1 MMKRFVS
8 HILLAALAILL
19 SGCARDEKLEI
30 RIQEG
35 LPVTVDLRFAVE
47 GEEIYNTKA
56 EQSILIENRVR
67 NLYIIQFN
75 SSDQAVAKAQ
85 YTVGTNGN
93 VVSYFEK
100 EEESDGAS
108 TGIIPNFQA
117 VSGTGCR
124 FMAFAN
130 INSTLR
136 SELQN
141 NVNTYGDIQKLIY
154 TMTVA
159 GNIERNFFLMT
170 ASHDNIDV
178 DNDPDTPLG
187 INLVLKRVDAK
198 VTFRVTMNIHDAVES
213 PELTDLRFRVHNV
226 PSSSYLIS
234 RDKPFGAN
242 TGTENTWDGAPDSY
256 AAMGNYANFDSTM
269 ANNKGGLFSF
279 YIMENRPVPKK
290 MITTEEQGDY
300 SSLYAMREAWWEE
313 GDNTGQPVLGRKFK
327 YAPDAA
333 TLVEITGHLEYTRYN
348 QNSGQN
354 EYVNADVTYLVHL
367 GETGSASDLND
378 PDRVNNYDVRRN
390 VKYIYNVQILGV
402 NSMVVEVESGN
413 DVRPG
418 NEGDLSIST
427 SREVSFDAHYGR
439 TLFQISNHNLDEA
452 SWSAETRIS
461 GWGTTSIKDGLISS
475 PYDYKWI
482 LFAINSEFG
491 GNNDDAHMVKFPGLV
506 AYDGGTDFFV
516 SDGGSL
522 RPDDELR
529 SEIAND
535 RGNRFEFDGQTYT
548 FKKLV
553 QNGYEGYD
561 DNYYRS
567 QTLSDSACLRDIN
580 QLINY
585 LKHHPEL
592 FNEQGLVNITAFCD
606 EYTYIFDPRRDNY
619 VYQGTPV
626 SQITSDYSDRQR
638 RLRLWKEYANSDRRI
653 LNIQPMTSTSVSPDG
668 NTTYTNSYISFSQK
682 PIYTVYNTD
691 VANNAWGLETTNETG
706 HLTYEASGV
715 KGTLPNTTG
724 NGRQNFLNFFIDG
737 NNQSDTRFDWTAIQ
751 NTATDAD
758 DKEGLNS
765 GYRNVIYACITRN
778 RDLNGNNHIDPDEL
792 LWYLASIDQLTI
804 LFVAQDALNQEQ
816 WLYQGDGSTRNHVIS
831 SSYRNT
837 SIFDDKLMWL
847 LWSEEGASRGD
858 VNGSLTDATPYP
870 SDDYDYRC
878 VRNLG
883 IDIAH
888 IEEEPQH
895 YATYHHSEDNS
906 HGIIYTIDLSR
917 LNPMAYRNAFDDG
930 DILPLTNERSET
942 DRPFHTFQIKD
953 ELEDDESM
961 SWLEMRDAL
970 NNNQNPCPEGWRVP
984 NLRELLV
991 MLSTVNGEHEAS
1003 DGQAY
1008 SLAWPNYVNI
1018 ATSFSFNGVSPHYT
1032 KGDRYGFRYDPP
1044 NVRLLNQEAAEDT
1057 YIPGHY
1063 EDVWVETWY
1072 GGYWDTQWVEP
1083 SGHAVYFRC
1092 VRDHTGN

>member
-30 RIQEG
+30 RIREG

-47 GEEIYNTKA
+47 GEELYSTKA

-67 NLYIIQFN
+67 NLYIMQLN
-75 SSDQAVAKAQ
+75 SSDSVVARAQ

-108 TGIIPNFQA
+108 TGIIPNFGA

-136 SELQN
+136 SELE
-141 NVNTYGDIQKLIY
+141 NVDTYVDIQNLIY

-198 VTFRVTMNIHDAVES
+198 VTFRVTMNIRDAVEG
-213 PELTDLRFRVHNV
+213 PELTNLRFRVHNV
-226 PSSSYLIS
+226 PSSSYLIG
-234 RDKPFGAN
+234 RDKPSETV
-242 TGTENTWDGAPDSY
+242 TGTENTWDGDPDSY
-256 AAMGNYANFDSTM
+256 AAMGNYANFDSTL

-279 YIMENRPVPKK
+279 YMMENRPVPKR
-290 MITTEEQGDY
+290 MITDEERGDY
-300 SSLYAMREAWWEE
+300 SSLYAMREAWWDE
-313 GDNTGQPVLGRKFK
+313 GDETGQPVLGRKFK

-348 QNSGQN
+348 QDSRRN

-390 VKYIYNVQILGV
+390 VRYVYNVQILGV

-418 NEGDLSIST
+418 TEGDLSIST
-427 SREVSFDAHYGR
+427 SREVAFDAHYGR
-439 TLFQISNHNLDEA
+439 TLFQISNLNLDEA
-452 SWSAETRIS
+452 SWSAETRIN
-461 GWGTTSIKDGLISS
+461 GWGTTSIKDGLISF

-522 RPDDELR
+522 RLEDELR
-529 SEIAND
+529 YEIAND

-548 FKKLV
+548 FKELV
-553 QNGYEGYD
+553 QNGYEGYA

-638 RLRLWKEYANSDRRI
+638 RLGLWKEYTNSDRRI

-668 NTTYTNSYISFSQK
+668 NTTYTSSYITFSQK
-682 PIYTVYNTD
+682 PIYTVYNTEI
-691 VANNAWGLETTNETG
+691 ANNAWGLETTNETG
-706 HLTYEASGV
+706 HLTYKASGV

-724 NGRQNFLNFFIDG
+724 NGRQNFLNFFIDD
-737 NNQSDTRFDWTAIQ
+737 NIQNVTRFDWTEIQ
-751 NTATDAD
+751 NTTTDAD

-816 WLYQGDGSTRNHVIS
+816 WLYQGDGSTRNHIIS

-883 IDIAH
+883 IDIAR

-895 YATYHHSEDNS
+895 YAEYRRSYDYWQRS
-906 HGIIYTIDLSR
+906 YIYTIDLSR
-917 LNPMAYRNAFDDG
+917 LNPMAYRNAFDEG
-930 DILPLTNERSET
+930 DILPLTDERSET
-942 DRPFHTFQIKD
+942 DRPFHTFQVKD
-953 ELEDDESM
+953 ELENDERM

-984 NLRELLV
+984 NLREMLV
-991 MLSTVNGEHEAS
+991 MLSTVNGEHEAY
-1003 DGQAY
+1003 DGNAY
-1008 SLAWPNYVNI
+1008 SLAWPDYVNI

-1032 KGDRYGFRYDPP
+1032 NGERYGFRYDSP
-1044 NVRLLNQEAAEDT
+1044 NVRLLDKTAAEAT
-1057 YIPGHY
+1057 YQ
-1063 EDVWVETWY
+1063 D
-1072 GGYWDTQWVEP
+1072 
-1083 SGHAVYFRC
+1083 GHAVSFRC

>member
-1 MMKRFVS
+1 M
-8 HILLAALAILL
+8 LAALAILL

-30 RIQEG
+30 RIREG

-47 GEEIYNTKA
+47 GEELYSTKA

-67 NLYIIQFN
+67 NLYIMQLN
-75 SSDQAVAKAQ
+75 SSDSVVARAQ

-108 TGIIPNFQA
+108 TGIIPNFGA

-136 SELQN
+136 SELE
-141 NVNTYGDIQKLIY
+141 NVDTYVDIQNLIY

-198 VTFRVTMNIHDAVES
+198 VTFRVTMNIRDAVEG
-213 PELTDLRFRVHNV
+213 PELTNLRFRVHNV
-226 PSSSYLIS
+226 PSSSYLIG
-234 RDKPFGAN
+234 RDKPSETV
-242 TGTENTWDGAPDSY
+242 TGTENTWDGDPDSY
-256 AAMGNYANFDSTM
+256 AAMGNYANFDSTL

-279 YIMENRPVPKK
+279 YMMENRPVPKR
-290 MITTEEQGDY
+290 MITDEERGDY
-300 SSLYAMREAWWEE
+300 SSLYAMREAWWDE
-313 GDNTGQPVLGRKFK
+313 GDETGQPVLGRKFK

-348 QNSGQN
+348 QDSRRN

-390 VKYIYNVQILGV
+390 VRYVYNVQILGV

-418 NEGDLSIST
+418 TEGDLSIST
-427 SREVSFDAHYGR
+427 SREVAFDAHYGR
-439 TLFQISNHNLDEA
+439 TLFQISNLNLDEA
-452 SWSAETRIS
+452 SWSAETRIN
-461 GWGTTSIKDGLISS
+461 GWGTTSIKDGLISF

-522 RPDDELR
+522 RLEDELR
-529 SEIAND
+529 YEIAND

-548 FKKLV
+548 FKELV
-553 QNGYEGYD
+553 QNGYEGYA

-638 RLRLWKEYANSDRRI
+638 RLGLWKEYTNSDRRI

-668 NTTYTNSYISFSQK
+668 NTTYTSSYITFSQK
-682 PIYTVYNTD
+682 PIYTVYNTEI
-691 VANNAWGLETTNETG
+691 ANNAWGLETTNETG
-706 HLTYEASGV
+706 HLTYKASGV

-724 NGRQNFLNFFIDG
+724 NGRQNFLNFFIDD
-737 NNQSDTRFDWTAIQ
+737 NIQNVTRFDWTEIQ
-751 NTATDAD
+751 NTTTDAD

-816 WLYQGDGSTRNHVIS
+816 WLYQGDGSTRNHIIS

-883 IDIAH
+883 IDIAR

-895 YATYHHSEDNS
+895 YAEYRRSYDYWQRS
-906 HGIIYTIDLSR
+906 YIYTIDLSR
-917 LNPMAYRNAFDDG
+917 LNPMAYRNAFDEG
-930 DILPLTNERSET
+930 DILPLTDERSET
-942 DRPFHTFQIKD
+942 DRPFHTFQVKD
-953 ELEDDESM
+953 ELENDERM

-984 NLRELLV
+984 NLREMLV
-991 MLSTVNGEHEAS
+991 MLSTVNGEHEAY
-1003 DGQAY
+1003 DGNAY
-1008 SLAWPNYVNI
+1008 SLAWPDYVNI

-1032 KGDRYGFRYDPP
+1032 NGERYGFRYDSP
-1044 NVRLLNQEAAEDT
+1044 NVRLLDKTAAEAT
-1057 YIPGHY
+1057 YQ
-1063 EDVWVETWY
+1063 D
-1072 GGYWDTQWVEP
+1072 
-1083 SGHAVYFRC
+1083 GHAVSFRC

>member
-1 MMKRFVS
+1 MKRFVS
-8 HILLAALAILL
+8 HILLTALAILL
-19 SGCARDEKLEI
+19 SGCARDEKLEN

-35 LPVTVDLRFAVE
+35 LPVTVDLGFAVE
-47 GEEIYNTKA
+47 GEELYSTKA

-67 NLYIIQFN
+67 NLYIMQLN
-75 SSDQAVAKAQ
+75 SSDDVVARAQ

-108 TGIIPNFQA
+108 TGIIPNFGA

-136 SELQN
+136 SELE
-141 NVNTYGDIQKLIY
+141 NVDTYVDIQNLIY

-198 VTFRVTMNIHDAVES
+198 VTFRVTMNIRDAVEG
-213 PELTDLRFRVHNV
+213 PELTNLRFRVHNV
-226 PSSSYLIS
+226 PSSSYLIG
-234 RDKPFGAN
+234 RDKPSETV
-242 TGTENTWDGAPDSY
+242 TGTENTWDGDPDSY
-256 AAMGNYANFDSTM
+256 AAMGNYANFDSTL

-279 YIMENRPVPKK
+279 YMMENRPVPKR
-290 MITTEEQGDY
+290 MITDEERGDY
-300 SSLYAMREAWWEE
+300 SSLYAMREAWWDE
-313 GDNTGQPVLGRKFK
+313 GDETGQPVLGRKFK

-348 QNSGQN
+348 QDSRRN

-390 VKYIYNVQILGV
+390 VRYVYNVQILGV

-418 NEGDLSIST
+418 TEGDLSIST
-427 SREVSFDAHYGR
+427 SREVAFDAHYGR
-439 TLFQISNHNLDEA
+439 TLFQISNLNLDEA
-452 SWSAETRIS
+452 SWSAETRIN
-461 GWGTTSIKDGLISS
+461 GWGTTSIKDGLISF

-522 RPDDELR
+522 RPEEELKY
-529 SEIAND
+529 EIAND

-548 FKKLV
+548 FKELV
-553 QNGYEGYD
+553 QKDYEGYA
-561 DNYYRS
+561 DNYYSNR
-567 QTLSDSACLRDIN
+567 TLSDSACLRDIN

-638 RLRLWKEYANSDRRI
+638 RLGLWKEYTNSDRRI

-668 NTTYTNSYISFSQK
+668 NTTYTSSYITFSQK
-682 PIYTVYNTD
+682 PIYTVYNTEI
-691 VANNAWGLETTNETG
+691 ANNAWGLETTNETG

-737 NNQSDTRFDWTAIQ
+737 NIQNVTRFDWTEIQ
-751 NTATDAD
+751 NTTTDAD

-816 WLYQGDGSTRNHVIS
+816 WLYQGDGSTRNHIIS

-883 IDIAH
+883 IDIAR

-895 YATYHHSEDNS
+895 YAEYRRSYDYWQRS
-906 HGIIYTIDLSR
+906 YIYTIDLSR
-917 LNPMAYRNAFDDG
+917 LNPMAYRNAFDEG
-930 DILPLTNERSET
+930 DILPLTDERSET
-942 DRPFHTFQIKD
+942 DRPFHTFQVKD
-953 ELEDDESM
+953 ELENDERM

-984 NLRELLV
+984 NLREMLV
-991 MLSTVNGEHEAS
+991 MLSTVNGEHEAY
-1003 DGQAY
+1003 DGNAY
-1008 SLAWPNYVNI
+1008 SLAWPDYVNI

-1032 KGDRYGFRYDPP
+1032 NGERYGFRYDSP
-1044 NVRLLNQEAAEDT
+1044 NVRLLDKTAAEAT
-1057 YIPGHY
+1057 YQ
-1063 EDVWVETWY
+1063 D
-1072 GGYWDTQWVEP
+1072 
-1083 SGHAVYFRC
+1083 GHAVSFRC

>member
-30 RIQEG
+30 RIREG
-35 LPVTVDLRFAVE
+35 LPVTVDLGFAVE
-47 GEEIYNTKA
+47 GEELYSTKA

-67 NLYIIQFN
+67 NLYIMQLN
-75 SSDQAVAKAQ
+75 SSDSVVARAQ

-108 TGIIPNFQA
+108 TGIIPNFGA

-136 SELQN
+136 SELE
-141 NVNTYGDIQKLIY
+141 NVDTYVDIQNLIY

-198 VTFRVTMNIHDAVES
+198 VTFRVTMNIRDAVEG
-213 PELTDLRFRVHNV
+213 PELTNLRFRVHNV
-226 PSSSYLIS
+226 PSSSYLIG
-234 RDKPFGAN
+234 RDKPSETV
-242 TGTENTWDGAPDSY
+242 TGTENTWDGDPDSY
-256 AAMGNYANFDSTM
+256 AAMGNYANFDSTL

-279 YIMENRPVPKK
+279 YMMENRPVPKR
-290 MITTEEQGDY
+290 MITDEERGDY
-300 SSLYAMREAWWEE
+300 SSLYAMREAWWDE
-313 GDNTGQPVLGRKFK
+313 GDETGQPVLGRKFK

-348 QNSGQN
+348 QDSRRN

-390 VKYIYNVQILGV
+390 VRYVYNVQILGV

-418 NEGDLSIST
+418 TEGDLSIST
-427 SREVSFDAHYGR
+427 SREVAFDAHYGR
-439 TLFQISNHNLDEA
+439 TLFQISNLNLDEA
-452 SWSAETRIS
+452 SWSAETRIN
-461 GWGTTSIKDGLISS
+461 GWGTTSIKDGLISF

-522 RPDDELR
+522 RPENKLKH
-529 SEIAND
+529 EIAND
-535 RGNRFEFDGQTYT
+535 RGNRFEFNGQTYT
-548 FKKLV
+548 FKELV
-553 QNGYEGYD
+553 QNGYEGYA

-585 LKHHPEL
+585 LKHHSEL

-626 SQITSDYSDRQR
+626 SQITRDYADQQR
-638 RLRLWKEYANSDRRI
+638 RLGLWKEYTNSDRRI

-724 NGRQNFLNFFIDG
+724 NGRQNFLNFFIDD
-737 NNQSDTRFDWTAIQ
+737 NIQNKTRFNWTDIQ
-751 NTATDAD
+751 NTTTDAD

-837 SIFDDKLMWL
+837 PIFDDKRMWL

-991 MLSTVNGEHEAS
+991 MLSTVNGEHKAS

-1044 NVRLLNQEAAEDT
+1044 NVRLLDQAAAEDT

-1063 EDVWVETWY
+1063 EDVWVETWNG
-1072 GGYWDTQWVEP
+1072 GGYWDKQWVGP

>member
-1 MMKRFVS
+1 MKRFVS
-8 HILLAALAILL
+8 HILLTALAILL
-19 SGCARDEKLEI
+19 SGCARDEKLEN

-35 LPVTVDLRFAVE
+35 LPVTVDLGFAVE
-47 GEEIYNTKA
+47 GEELYSTKA

-67 NLYIIQFN
+67 NLYIMQLN
-75 SSDQAVAKAQ
+75 SLDRVVARAQ

-108 TGIIPNFQA
+108 TGIIPNFDA
-117 VSGTGCR
+117 ASGTGCR

-136 SELQN
+136 SELE
-141 NVNTYGDIQKLIY
+141 NVDTYVDIQNLIY

-198 VTFRVTMNIHDAVES
+198 VTFRVTMNIRDAVEG
-213 PELTDLRFRVHNV
+213 PELTNLRFRVHNV
-226 PSSSYLIS
+226 PSSSYLIG
-234 RDKPFGAN
+234 RDKPSETV
-242 TGTENTWDGAPDSY
+242 TGTENTWDGDPDSY
-256 AAMGNYANFDSTM
+256 AAMGNYANFDSTL

-279 YIMENRPVPKK
+279 YMMENRPVPKR
-290 MITTEEQGDY
+290 MITDEERGDY
-300 SSLYAMREAWWEE
+300 SSLYAMREAWWDE
-313 GDNTGQPVLGRKFK
+313 GDETGQPVLGRKFK

-348 QNSGQN
+348 QDSRRN

-390 VKYIYNVQILGV
+390 VRYVYNVQILGV

-418 NEGDLSIST
+418 TEGDLSIST
-427 SREVSFDAHYGR
+427 SREVAFDAHYGR
-439 TLFQISNHNLDEA
+439 TLFQISNLNLDEA
-452 SWSAETRIS
+452 SWSAETRIN
-461 GWGTTSIKDGLISS
+461 GWGTTSIKDGLISF

-522 RPDDELR
+522 RLEDELR
-529 SEIAND
+529 YEIAND

-548 FKKLV
+548 FKELV
-553 QNGYEGYD
+553 QNGYEGYA

-626 SQITSDYSDRQR
+626 SQITRDYADQQR
-638 RLRLWKEYANSDRRI
+638 RLGLWKEYTNSDRRI

-715 KGTLPNTTG
+715 RGTLPNTTG

-737 NNQSDTRFDWTAIQ
+737 NIQDNTLFDWTEIQ
-751 NTATDAD
+751 NTTTDAD

-765 GYRNVIYACITRN
+765 YYRNVIYACITRN

-837 SIFDDKLMWL
+837 SIFDDKRMWL

-858 VNGSLTDATPYP
+858 VNGSLKDATPYP

-883 IDIAH
+883 IDIAR

-895 YATYHHSEDNS
+895 YAEYRRSYDYWQRS
-906 HGIIYTIDLSR
+906 YIYTIDLSR
-917 LNPMAYRNAFDDG
+917 LNPMAYRNAFDEG
-930 DILPLTNERSET
+930 DILPLTDERSET
-942 DRPFHTFQIKD
+942 DRPFHTFQVKN
-953 ELEDDESM
+953 ELENDKRM

-984 NLRELLV
+984 NLREMLV
-991 MLSTVNGEHEAS
+991 MLSTVNGEHEAY
-1003 DGQAY
+1003 DGNAY
-1008 SLAWPNYVNI
+1008 SLAWPDYVNI
-1018 ATSFSFNGVSPHYT
+1018 ATSFSFNGVSPYYT
-1032 KGDRYGFRYDPP
+1032 NGERYGFRYDSP
-1044 NVRLLNQEAAEDT
+1044 NVRLLDKTAAEAT
-1057 YIPGHY
+1057 YQ
-1063 EDVWVETWY
+1063 D
-1072 GGYWDTQWVEP
+1072 
-1083 SGHAVYFRC
+1083 GHAVSFRC

>member
-1 MMKRFVS
+1 MKRFVS
-8 HILLAALAILL
+8 HILLTALAILL
-19 SGCARDEKLEI
+19 SGCARDEKLEN

-35 LPVTVDLRFAVE
+35 LPVTVDLGFAVE
-47 GEEIYNTKA
+47 GEELYSTKA

-67 NLYIIQFN
+67 NLYIMQLN
-75 SSDQAVAKAQ
+75 SLDRVVARAQ

-108 TGIIPNFQA
+108 TGIIPNFDA
-117 VSGTGCR
+117 ASGTGCR

-136 SELQN
+136 SELE
-141 NVNTYGDIQKLIY
+141 NVDTYVDIQNLIY

-198 VTFRVTMNIHDAVES
+198 VTFRVTMNIRDAVEG
-213 PELTDLRFRVHNV
+213 PELTNLRFRVHNV
-226 PSSSYLIS
+226 PSSSYLIG
-234 RDKPFGAN
+234 RDKPSETV
-242 TGTENTWDGAPDSY
+242 TGTENTWDGDPDSY
-256 AAMGNYANFDSTM
+256 AAMGNYANFDSTL

-279 YIMENRPVPKK
+279 YMMENRPVPKR
-290 MITTEEQGDY
+290 MITDEERGDY
-300 SSLYAMREAWWEE
+300 SSLYAMREAWWDE
-313 GDNTGQPVLGRKFK
+313 GDETGQPVLGRKFK

-348 QNSGQN
+348 QDSRRN

-390 VKYIYNVQILGV
+390 VRYVYNVQILGV

-418 NEGDLSIST
+418 TEGDLSIST
-427 SREVSFDAHYGR
+427 SREVAFDAHYGR
-439 TLFQISNHNLDEA
+439 TLFQISNLNLDEA
-452 SWSAETRIS
+452 SWSAETRIN
-461 GWGTTSIKDGLISS
+461 GWGTTSIKDGLISF

-522 RPDDELR
+522 RLEDELR
-529 SEIAND
+529 YEIAND

-548 FKKLV
+548 FKELV
-553 QNGYEGYD
+553 QNGYEGYA

-638 RLRLWKEYANSDRRI
+638 RLGLWKEYTNSDRRI

-668 NTTYTNSYISFSQK
+668 NTTYTSSYITFSQK
-682 PIYTVYNTD
+682 PIYTVYNTEI
-691 VANNAWGLETTNETG
+691 ANNAWGLETTNETG
-706 HLTYEASGV
+706 HLTYKASGV

-724 NGRQNFLNFFIDG
+724 NGRQNFLNFFIDD
-737 NNQSDTRFDWTAIQ
+737 NIQNVTRFDWTEIQ
-751 NTATDAD
+751 NTTTDAD

-816 WLYQGDGSTRNHVIS
+816 WLYQGDGSTRNHIIS

-883 IDIAH
+883 IDIAR

-895 YATYHHSEDNS
+895 YAEYRRSYDYWQRS
-906 HGIIYTIDLSR
+906 YIYTIDLSR
-917 LNPMAYRNAFDDG
+917 LNPMAYRNAFDEG
-930 DILPLTNERSET
+930 DILPLTDERSET
-942 DRPFHTFQIKD
+942 DRPFHTFQVKD
-953 ELEDDESM
+953 ELENDERM

-984 NLRELLV
+984 NLREMLV
-991 MLSTVNGEHEAS
+991 MLSTVNGEHEAY
-1003 DGQAY
+1003 DGNAY
-1008 SLAWPNYVNI
+1008 SLAWPDYVNI

-1032 KGDRYGFRYDPP
+1032 NGERYGFRYDSP
-1044 NVRLLNQEAAEDT
+1044 NVRLLDKTAAEAT
-1057 YIPGHY
+1057 YQ
-1063 EDVWVETWY
+1063 D
-1072 GGYWDTQWVEP
+1072 
-1083 SGHAVYFRC
+1083 GHAVSFRC

>member
-1 MMKRFVS
+1 MKRFVS
-8 HILLAALAILL
+8 HILLTALAILL
-19 SGCARDEKLEI
+19 SGCARDEKLEN

-35 LPVTVDLRFAVE
+35 LPVTVDLGFAVE
-47 GEEIYNTKA
+47 GEELYSTKA

-67 NLYIIQFN
+67 NLYIMQLN
-75 SSDQAVAKAQ
+75 SSDRVVARAQ

-108 TGIIPNFQA
+108 TGIIPNFDA

-136 SELQN
+136 SELE
-141 NVNTYGDIQKLIY
+141 NVDRYVDIQNLIY

-198 VTFRVTMNIHDAVES
+198 VTFRVTMNIRDAVEG
-213 PELTDLRFRVHNV
+213 PELTNLRFRVHNV
-226 PSSSYLIS
+226 PSSSYLIG
-234 RDKPFGAN
+234 RDKPSETV
-242 TGTENTWDGAPDSY
+242 TGTENTWDGDPDSY
-256 AAMGNYANFDSTM
+256 AAMGNYANFDSTL

-279 YIMENRPVPKK
+279 YMMENRPVPKR
-290 MITTEEQGDY
+290 MITDEERGDY
-300 SSLYAMREAWWEE
+300 SSLYAMREAWWDE
-313 GDNTGQPVLGRKFK
+313 GDETGQPVLGRKFK

-348 QNSGQN
+348 QDSRRN

-390 VKYIYNVQILGV
+390 VRYVYNVQILGV

-418 NEGDLSIST
+418 TEGDLSIST
-427 SREVSFDAHYGR
+427 SREVAFDAHYGR
-439 TLFQISNHNLDEA
+439 TLFQISNLNLDEA
-452 SWSAETRIS
+452 SWSAETRIN
-461 GWGTTSIKDGLISS
+461 GWGTTSIKDGLISF

-522 RPDDELR
+522 RLEDELR
-529 SEIAND
+529 YEIAND

-548 FKKLV
+548 FKELV
-553 QNGYEGYD
+553 QNGYEGYA

-638 RLRLWKEYANSDRRI
+638 RLGLWKEYTNSDRRI

-668 NTTYTNSYISFSQK
+668 NTTYTSSYITFSQK
-682 PIYTVYNTD
+682 PIYTVYNTEI
-691 VANNAWGLETTNETG
+691 ANNAWGLETTNETG
-706 HLTYEASGV
+706 HLTYKASGV

-724 NGRQNFLNFFIDG
+724 NGRQNFLNFFIDD
-737 NNQSDTRFDWTAIQ
+737 NIQNVTRFDWTEIQ
-751 NTATDAD
+751 NTTTDAD

-816 WLYQGDGSTRNHVIS
+816 WLYQGDGSTRNHIIS

-883 IDIAH
+883 IDIAR

-895 YATYHHSEDNS
+895 YAEYRRSYDYWQRS
-906 HGIIYTIDLSR
+906 YIYTIDLSR
-917 LNPMAYRNAFDDG
+917 LNPMAYRNAFDEG
-930 DILPLTNERSET
+930 DILPLTDERSET
-942 DRPFHTFQIKD
+942 DRPFHTFQVKD
-953 ELEDDESM
+953 ELENDERM

-984 NLRELLV
+984 NLREMLV
-991 MLSTVNGEHEAS
+991 MLSTVNGEHEAY
-1003 DGQAY
+1003 DGNAY
-1008 SLAWPNYVNI
+1008 SLAWPDYVNI

-1032 KGDRYGFRYDPP
+1032 NGERYGFRYDSP
-1044 NVRLLNQEAAEDT
+1044 NVRLLDKTAAEAT
-1057 YIPGHY
+1057 YQ
-1063 EDVWVETWY
+1063 D
-1072 GGYWDTQWVEP
+1072 
-1083 SGHAVYFRC
+1083 GHAVSFRC

>member
-30 RIQEG
+30 RIREG

-47 GEEIYNTKA
+47 GEELYSTKA

-67 NLYIIQFN
+67 NLYIMQLN
-75 SSDQAVAKAQ
+75 SSDSVVARAQ

-108 TGIIPNFQA
+108 TGIIPNFGA

-136 SELQN
+136 SELE
-141 NVNTYGDIQKLIY
+141 NVDTYVDIQNLIY

-198 VTFRVTMNIHDAVES
+198 VTFRVTMNIRDAVEG
-213 PELTDLRFRVHNV
+213 PELTNLRFRVHNV
-226 PSSSYLIS
+226 PSSSYLIG
-234 RDKPFGAN
+234 RDKPSETV
-242 TGTENTWDGAPDSY
+242 TGTENTWDGDPDSY
-256 AAMGNYANFDSTM
+256 AAMGNYANFDSTL

-279 YIMENRPVPKK
+279 YMMENRPVPKR
-290 MITTEEQGDY
+290 MITDEERGDY
-300 SSLYAMREAWWEE
+300 SSLYAMREAWWDE
-313 GDNTGQPVLGRKFK
+313 GDETGQPVLGRKFK

-348 QNSGQN
+348 QDSRRN

-390 VKYIYNVQILGV
+390 VRYVYNVQILGV

-418 NEGDLSIST
+418 TEGDLSIST
-427 SREVSFDAHYGR
+427 SREVAFDAHYGR
-439 TLFQISNHNLDEA
+439 TLFQISNLNLDEA
-452 SWSAETRIS
+452 SWSAETRIN
-461 GWGTTSIKDGLISS
+461 GWGTTSIKDGLISF

-491 GNNDDAHMVKFPGLV
+491 GNNDDAYMVKFPGLV

-522 RPDDELR
+522 RPEKELKY
-529 SEIAND
+529 EIAND

-548 FKKLV
+548 FKELV
-553 QNGYEGYD
+553 QIGYGSYAY
-561 DNYYRS
+561 NYYRS

-626 SQITSDYSDRQR
+626 SQITSDYSDQQR

-715 KGTLPNTTG
+715 RGTLPNTTG

-737 NNQSDTRFDWTAIQ
+737 NNQKVTRFKWTDIQ
-751 NTATDAD
+751 NTTTDAD

-765 GYRNVIYACITRN
+765 YYRNVIYACITRN

-858 VNGSLTDATPYP
+858 VNGSLKDATPYP

-883 IDIAH
+883 IDIAR

-895 YATYHHSEDNS
+895 YAEYRRSYDYWQRS
-906 HGIIYTIDLSR
+906 YIYTIDLSR
-917 LNPMAYRNAFDDG
+917 LNPMAYRNAFDEG
-930 DILPLTNERSET
+930 DILPLTDERSET
-942 DRPFHTFQIKD
+942 DRPFHTFQVKN
-953 ELEDDESM
+953 ELENDKRM

-984 NLRELLV
+984 NLREMLV
-991 MLSTVNGEHEAS
+991 MLSTVNGEHEAY
-1003 DGQAY
+1003 DGNAY
-1008 SLAWPNYVNI
+1008 SLAWPDYVNI
-1018 ATSFSFNGVSPHYT
+1018 ATSFSFNGVSPYYT
-1032 KGDRYGFRYDPP
+1032 NGERYGFRYDSP
-1044 NVRLLNQEAAEDT
+1044 NVRLLDKTAAEAT
-1057 YIPGHY
+1057 YQ
-1063 EDVWVETWY
+1063 D
-1072 GGYWDTQWVEP
+1072 
-1083 SGHAVYFRC
+1083 GHAVSFRC